1 MADKII
7 EPLMLVGR
15 PFPPSM
21 MNDNK
26 SFQNVN
32 AQMEA
37 DKDFQKF
44 LKDNNLT
51 DERATMVEFA
61 PESYMY
67 WYGVLAPKDTQVP
80 KSLMKFDLPKAQ
92 IAQEEGTG
100 MPNFFD
106 LPLNF
111 LVQDFFKKIMKRG
124 IKVFQNP
131 GDSNT
136 PYLVQTLNLKTKKL
150 TQFWYLKVSQ

>member
-1 MADKII
+1 MADKTI

-15 PFPPSM
+15 PFPPTM

-37 DKDFQKF
+37 DKDFKKF
-44 LKDNNLT
+44 LAANNLADQRT
-51 DERATMVEFA
+51 MMVEFA
-61 PESYMY
+61 PNNYMY
-67 WYGVLAPKDTQVP
+67 WYGVLAPKDAQVP
-80 KSLMKFDLPKAQ
+80 KSLMKFELPKAE
-92 IAQEEGTG
+92 IAEEEGTG
-100 MPNFFD
+100 MPNYFD

-124 IKVFQNP
+124 IKVYQNP
-131 GDSNT
+131 GDSDT
-136 PYLVQTLNLKTKKL
+136 PYFVQTLNLQTKKL
-150 TQFWYLKVSQ
+150 TQFWYLQVSE